1 MKRALLISAL
11 LIAILIFAS
20 HPLMEAQRKVS
31 CVLVY
36 YHSKPIPPEILK
48 THDWII
54 VDPDNPYVKP
64 KSGRA
69 KLIAYISVGEIEDYR
84 SYFDEIKKYAI
95 GYNPVWGSYVA
106 DVRNPE
112 YRRFLLERV
121 AKSIVERGFDGFLLD
136 TLDSYK
142 LVAKESEEKSF
153 VDALVDFVVTL
164 KKKYPDKLIVI
175 NRGFEIFD
183 YVQQYVD
190 GFLFEDLFRGLDEDL
205 NYVLVSEEERS
216 YYLDKLRYINEKVPV
231 IIVDYVDPR
240 DREEAI
246 KVMKAILEL
255 GFVPYIADREL
266 SEVGVNPCTSGLAPT
281 EPKVLIYFDP
291 RYGSNW
297 IRSPEEYKEY
307 LSSIFDEYNVNYEVV
322 DADSLAKI
330 LSAGEKVIL
339 IPTSDVLPDTVW
351 DGTGDSLIVRWL
363 RKGGTIVWTGDWEFY
378 YIGHKGWIE
387 RKAGIEEVPFGR
399 RVTSDR
405 AVQVRVTE
413 AGRKYI
419 PSLRGFE
426 SMRPF
431 IAREMLIEAYGES
444 GGAFDP
450 AAMRV
455 GDGTFIK
462 VASSTDSLGFL
473 YVAELVLNKFY
484 GLGVKLSEEP
494 RVTFCGIVYILPSKA
509 SSPKWQR
516 EYGDRIYFYVKEN
529 LSKYIKLIDE
539 DLKIISSAGYNFVIL
554 LIPLD
559 NDPQFLRNLE
569 LMDELA
575 RERGL
580 GIFYAILPK
589 EKYGR
594 EWDYLS
600 KGSRVNSALLK
611 FMNFLSDLKST
622 QGIAVWYGWKDRR
635 FDPGEIREFYL
646 SLPERIKRI
655 YWVWLDEAYVVEAVR
670 AGLPYDTPV
679 VTELYDPLR
688 LALYIR
694 AFEKQIV
701 VTGIWDAESSSSW
714 SERMREKLGLGASGR
729 IVGVWI
735 FDDTNDGSGEKYR
748 AYING
753 KLSSPMKLERIG
765 DALIIPSFSVE
776 SEVDLEIVRKHFP
789 NALISNG
796 GIIVVGGP
804 HSNRWSKIKWVSFT
818 RDSMIVNGT
827 EYKSV
832 WGKTDHCLVK
842 LSNGRVYVMGT
853 HRFGTEACSMILP
866 ELGQLNYAIAQW
878 MDKNGNGTVDR
889 DEIKVLRSG

>member
-1 MKRALLISAL
+1 MKWASLISVL

-95 GYNPVWGSYVA
+95 GYNPVWEAYVA

-112 YRRFLLERV
+112 YRRFLIERV
-121 AKSIVERGFDGFLLD
+121 AKSIVEKGFDGFLLD

-142 LVAKESEEKSF
+142 LVAKEGEEKSF
-153 VDALVDFVVTL
+153 VDALADFVITL

-183 YVQQYVD
+183 YVQQYID
-190 GFLFEDLFRGLDEDL
+190 GFLFEGLFRKLDEDL
-205 NYVLVSEEERS
+205 NYVSVSEEERS
-216 YYLDKLRYINEKVPV
+216 YYLSKLRYINEKVPV

-240 DREEAI
+240 DRGEAI

-255 GFVPYIADREL
+255 GFIPYIAEKEL
-266 SEVGVNPCTSGLAPT
+266 SEVGVNPCTSGLART
-281 EPKVLIYFDP
+281 GPKVLIYFDP

-307 LSSIFDEYNVNYEVV
+307 LSSVFDEYNVNYEVV

-330 LSAGEKVIL
+330 LSTSERAIL

-351 DGTGDSLIVRWL
+351 DGTEDSLIVRWL

-378 YIGHKGWIE
+378 YIGHEGWIE
-387 RKAGIEEVPFGR
+387 RKAGIEEAPFGR
-399 RVTSDR
+399 KVTSDK

-450 AAMRV
+450 AALKV

-473 YVAELVLNKFY
+473 YVAELILNRFY

-494 RVTFCGIVYILPSKA
+494 RITFCGIVYILPSKA

-529 LSKYIKLIDE
+529 LSKYVKIIDE
-539 DLKIISSAGYNFVIL
+539 DLKIISSAGYNFIIL
-554 LIPLD
+554 VIPLD
-559 NDPQFLRNLE
+559 EDPSFLRNLE

-575 RERGL
+575 QGRGL
-580 GIFYAILPK
+580 GIFYAIFPK
-589 EKYGR
+589 WKYGS

-611 FMNFLSDLKST
+611 LMDFLSNLKST
-622 QGIAVWYGWKDRR
+622 QGIAVWYGWKDRK
-635 FDPGEIREFYL
+635 FDPNEMREFYS
-646 SLPERIKRI
+646 SLPERLRSI
-655 YWVWLDEAYVVEAVR
+655 YWFWLDEAYVIEAVKS
-670 AGLPYDTPV
+670 GLPDVPV
-679 VTELYDPLR
+679 VTELYDPLG
-688 LALYIR
+688 LALYSR
-694 AFEKQIV
+694 AFKRQMI
-701 VTGIWDAESSSSW
+701 VTGIWDAKSSSSW
-714 SERMREKLGLGASGR
+714 LERMRERLGLGASGR

-735 FDDTNDGSGEKYR
+735 FDDTNDGFGEKYR

-753 KLSSPMKLERIG
+753 ELSSPIKLERIG
-765 DALIIPSFSVE
+765 DALIIPSFSVG
-776 SEVDLEIVRKHFP
+776 SEVDLAIVRKHFP
-789 NALISNG
+789 DALISNG
-796 GIIVVGGP
+796 GTIVVGGP
-804 HSNRWSKIKWVSFT
+804 RSNRWSKIEWVSFT
-818 RDSMIVNGT
+818 KDSMIVNGT
-827 EYKSV
+827 EYRSS
-832 WGKTDHCLVK
+832 WGKMDHCLVK
-842 LSNGRVYVMGT
+842 LSDRRVYVMGT
-853 HRFGTEACSMILP
+853 HRFGTEACLIILP
-866 ELGQLNYAIAQW
+866 ELGQRSYAIARW
-878 MDKNGNGTVDR
+878 MDSNGNGIVDR
-889 DEIKVLRSG
+889 DEIRVLRSG